1 MAPSAASTSSPCS
14 RRSSAGSPATT
25 ASQVGTAST
34 SPKSRSAS
42 AHQGA
47 HQRRIELA
55 AGALAGQGDGRVDAT
70 DAVGH
75 LDVLGELGDPRGE
88 RDLFAGQLAGPA
100 ATVPALVGRRDGLLR
115 RVVETE
121 LLGQSASGR
130 GVALDHVVD
139 LAVPAEGELQ
149 ADAEPVQGRVARPDE
164 PHAGHDAAQTA
175 AVVVVLGGL
184 EGDVVAEP
192 FGLLVRVGVTADVH
206 QQRGVVQRRPL
217 LVVETQPVGE
227 PEGDDALPQDV
238 FHRLA
243 EAEIHAER
251 QGGDQLR
258 EAQLAARGV
267 RRAVRCHRRPP
278 ARARVCAPEATPV
291 GGGHVPCR
299 ACRLRSMA
307 SLVAFSSSVGLNMI
321 NWVPTS
327 KVGTWPGGM

>member
-1 MAPSAASTSSPCS
+1 MRT
-14 RRSSAGSPATT
+14 SAGSNW
-25 ASQVGTAST
+25 
-34 SPKSRSAS
+34 
-42 AHQGA
+42 
-47 HQRRIELA
+47 L
-55 AGALAGQGDGRVDAT
+55 AGALAGQGDGRVDAA

-75 LDVLGELGDPRGE
+75 LDVLGELGDPRGH
-88 RDLFAGQLAGPA
+88 RDLLRRPAAGPA
-100 ATVPALVGRRDGLLR
+100 ATVPALVGRRDGLR
-115 RVVETE
+115 DRVVETE

-149 ADAEPVQGRVARPDE
+149 ADAEPVQRRVARADE
-164 PHAGHDAAQTA
+164 PQHAGHDAAQAA

-184 EGDVVAEP
+184 ECDVVAEP
-192 FGLLVRVGVTADVH
+192 LGLLVRVGVTADVH

-217 LVVETQPVGE
+217 LVVETEPVGE
-227 PEGDDALPQDV
+227 PEGDDALAQDV
-238 FHRLA
+238 LHRLA
-243 EAEIHAER
+243 EAEIDAER
-251 QGGDQLR
+251 QRSDQLR